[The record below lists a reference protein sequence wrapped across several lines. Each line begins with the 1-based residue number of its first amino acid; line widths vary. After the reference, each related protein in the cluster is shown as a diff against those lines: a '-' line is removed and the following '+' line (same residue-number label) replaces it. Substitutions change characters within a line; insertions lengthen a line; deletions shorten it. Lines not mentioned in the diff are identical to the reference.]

1 MRIAI
6 CDDEEQ
12 FRAGLRALITK
23 LIGDLDPEINSFHD
37 GHDLLA
43 EFDRKPYDIV
53 FLDIEMPEMDGIT
66 LARTLR
72 SRSSEVLIVF
82 LTGHVEYAI
91 EGYEVNALRYLTKP
105 VKVEKL
111 REVLNYVNSQNSTQ
125 RQLVVREDGNEL
137 VVNLSDIVYFEAQ
150 DQYVRICTVN
160 GDHLVRYNISDFEDQ
175 LKDDGF
181 FRTHRGYL
189 VPLARIK
196 KLVKTDVILDS
207 GNGESSVP
215 VSRGNTKM
223 LKEALYS
230 FVERQAF

>member
-105 VKVEKL
+105 VTTEIIQGQITLYAIGLKYQRKIT
-111 REVLNYVNSQNSTQ
+111 YVHWHA
-125 RQLVVREDGNEL
+125 V
-137 VVNLSDIVYFEAQ
+137 A
-150 DQYVRICTVN
+150 
-160 GDHLVRYNISDFEDQ
+160 
-175 LKDDGF
+175 
-181 FRTHRGYL
+181 FR
-189 VPLARIK
+189 VPLIQSHNDFVFRIK
-196 KLVKTDVILDS
+196 FD
-207 GNGESSVP
+207 P
-215 VSRGNTKM
+215 
-223 LKEALYS
+223 
-230 FVERQAF
+230 FVN